1 MWKLDNDNLKIIIIV
16 LIILIIIFYLIK
28 ECNNIEKFRNVDK
41 SKDTKCLLDEV
52 LSNNCKPEYCNLNGW
67 PVNKVKMPKN
77 YTLTNT
83 STNLGCCII
92 PTILKEN
99 IYDSKFNNKYLMK
112 EPEASLMMRSVI
124 RQ

>member
-16 LIILIIIFYLIK
+16 LIILVIIFCLIK
-28 ECNNIEKFRNVDK
+28 EYCNIEKFRDVSA
-41 SKDTKCLLDEV
+41 SKDAKCLLDEV

-67 PVNKVKMPKN
+67 PVNKVKIPKD

-83 STNLGCCII
+83 STNLGCCIM

-99 IYDSKFNNKYLMK
+99 IYDSNFNNKYLMK
-112 EPEASLMMRSVI
+112 DLESSLIMKSVI
-124 RQ
+124 HQ